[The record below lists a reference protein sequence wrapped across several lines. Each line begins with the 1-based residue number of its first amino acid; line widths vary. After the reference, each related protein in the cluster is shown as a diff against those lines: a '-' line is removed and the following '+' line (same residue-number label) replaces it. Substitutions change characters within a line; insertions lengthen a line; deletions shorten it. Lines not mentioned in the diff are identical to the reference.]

1 MDRIELP
8 GTDVVLEEATAEH
21 LPALIELMSDDMLG
35 ASRDGIRSEEDRQ
48 RKDAHRYYERLGFEC
63 SHEGF
68 KLMLGTA

>member
-8 GTDVVLEEATAEH
+8 GPDVVLEEATAED

-48 RKDAHRYYERLGFEC
+48 RNDAHRFYERLGFER

>member
-1 MDRIELP
+1 M
-8 GTDVVLEEATAEH
+8 LEEATAEG
-21 LPALIELMSDDMLG
+21 LPALIELMSHDMLG

>member
-1 MDRIELP
+1 MDGIEHP

-21 LPALIELMSDDMLG
+21 LPGLIELMPDDMLG

-48 RKDAHRYYERLGFEC
+48 RKDAHRFYERLGFER

-68 KLMLGTA
+68 KLILGTA

>member
-8 GTDVVLEEATAEH
+8 GTDVVLEEATAED

-35 ASRDGIRSEEDRQ
+35 ASRDGIRSEDRQ
-48 RKDAHRYYERLGFEC
+48 RKDAHRFYERLGFERN
-63 SHEGF
+63 HEGF

>member
-8 GTDVVLEEATAEH
+8 GPDVVLEEATAED

-35 ASRDGIRSEEDRQ
+35 ASRDGICSEEDKQ
-48 RKDAHRYYERLGFEC
+48 RKDAHRFYERLGFERN
-63 SHEGF
+63 HEGF

>member
-8 GTDVVLEEATAEH
+8 GPDVVLEEATAED

-48 RKDAHRYYERLGFEC
+48 RKDAHRYYERLSFER

>member
-8 GTDVVLEEATAEH
+8 GPDVVLEEATAED

-35 ASRDGIRSEEDRQ
+35 ASREGICSEEDRQ
-48 RKDAHRYYERLGFEC
+48 RKDVHRFYERLGFER

>member
-8 GTDVVLEEATAEH
+8 GPDVVLEEATAEH

-35 ASRDGIRSEEDRQ
+35 ASREGICSEEDRQ
-48 RKDAHRYYERLGFEC
+48 RKDVHRFYERLGFER

>member
-1 MDRIELP
+1 MDGIEHP
-8 GTDVVLEEATAEH
+8 GTDVVQEEAMAER

-48 RKDAHRYYERLGFEC
+48 RKDAHRFYERLGFER

-68 KLMLGTA
+68 KLILGTA

>member
-1 MDRIELP
+1 MGRVD
-8 GTDVVLEEATAEH
+8 EATAEG
-21 LPALIELMSDDMLG
+21 LPALIELMSHDMLG

>member
-8 GTDVVLEEATAEH
+8 GPDVVLEEATAED
-21 LPALIELMSDDMLG
+21 LPALIELMSHDMLG
-35 ASRDGIRSEEDRQ
+35 ASREGICSEEDRQ
-48 RKDAHRYYERLGFEC
+48 RKDVHRFYERLGFER

>member
-8 GTDVVLEEATAEH
+8 GPDVVLEEATAED

-35 ASRDGIRSEEDRQ
+35 ASRDGICSEEDRQ
-48 RKDAHRYYERLGFEC
+48 RKDAHRFYEQLGFER

>member
-8 GTDVVLEEATAEH
+8 GPDVVLEEATAED

-35 ASRDGIRSEEDRQ
+35 ASRDGICPEEDRQ
-48 RKDAHRYYERLGFEC
+48 REDAHRFYERLGFER